1 MFLHYLHCHFR
12 KVPTSKCYTQGFFM
26 LMAPAFLPSLELLCF
41 LTHITL
47 SSCTKDLAFFWI
59 CVISSGLQCFLQIF
73 KEASSHSWLLLN
85 SFLNPPLIFTYS
97 SIKLRLPL
105 QYLGDS
111 WLLGWTSRAGLFI
124 SLRFNF
130 VRFTHYSILS
140 FSDPDLS
147 SNMFAILPISA
158 NSPGMIS
165 IFSKSVIK
173 VVK

>member
-1 MFLHYLHCHFR
+1 MKYQSYKPTLKKETQ
-12 KVPTSKCYTQGFFM
+12 KVKFHSDGGYQQLKCAIQNWREHSRVWSEQKKAGSLSASLWDARLLSAQSKTQ
-26 LMAPAFLPSLELLCF
+26 
-41 LTHITL
+41 
-47 SSCTKDLAFFWI
+47 
-59 CVISSGLQCFLQIF
+59 QIF

-111 WLLGWTSRAGLFI
+111 WLLGWNSRAGLFI